1 MTYPGPGDQWQSQQ
15 GGYQQGGYPPGGP
28 QQGYP
33 QPGQYQPGYQ
43 PGPAQPGYGQ
53 QQPYGQPQGY
63 PQPGGPGG
71 PPSGGFPQQPYG
83 YGPPPQP
90 PKKASK
96 GLIIGV
102 VAAVIAVGA
111 GAGATVWALN
121 RGTVQAGAENP
132 TLAAQSLVTAIGNGD
147 VAGLLGGLVPAE
159 AEVLVDLNSDL
170 TEEFKRLKIYKQD
183 ADPNKLPGLEIKTR
197 DLKFDEGAAEQIN
210 DHLTITKLV
219 SGTVVLDS
227 DATKLPLT
235 EEFLEKAFP
244 GGLEAESQHEEIDI
258 AKEIAENGGDP
269 IRIATVKHDG
279 EWYPSLFYTVAD
291 YALAEE
297 KKEWPKEPIANNG
310 ANSPKAAVQ
319 SMIEAAIAQ
328 DLTRVIELLPP
339 DEMGVLHDVG
349 PMIVDA
355 AGHGEAQD
363 ITITSFQ
370 VEEQDV
376 TGGTKVVLQEIG
388 LEAEG
393 EQVKVRRDGD
403 CYQVEAGG
411 EQERLCASEIAEEMG
426 DSKMSS
432 DAKRAMEHLA
442 SGLLRNSGVVTTEF
456 DGKHY
461 VSPLRT
467 VTDLGLTV
475 VKSLEPEDVL
485 ALIELAK

>member
-1 MTYPGPGDQWQSQQ
+1 VTYPGPGDQWQSQQ

-28 QQGYP
+28 QPGYP
-33 QPGQYQPGYQ
+33 PPGQHQPGYQ
-43 PGPAQPGYGQ
+43 QGPAQPGYGQ
-53 QQPYGQPQGY
+53 QPYGQPQ
-63 PQPGGPGG
+63 
-71 PPSGGFPQQPYG
+71 GFPQQPYG

-90 PKKASK
+90 RTKGRK

-121 RGTVQAGAENP
+121 RGSVQAGAENP

-170 TEEFKRLKIYKQD
+170 TEEFKRLNIYKQD
-183 ADPNKLPGLEIKTR
+183 ADPNKLPGLEIETR

-258 AKEIAENGGDP
+258 AKEIAENGGEP

-310 ANSPKAAVQ
+310 ADSPKAAVQ

-349 PMIVDA
+349 PMIVEA
-355 AGHGEAQD
+355 AGRGEAQD
-363 ITITSFQ
+363 ITITSFE
-370 VEEQDV
+370 VEEQEV
-376 TGGTKVVLQEIG
+376 TGGTKVVLEEIG
-388 LEAEG
+388 LEGEG
-393 EQVKVRRDGD
+393 QRVKVRRDGD
-403 CYQVEAGG
+403 CYQVEAEGK
-411 EQERLCASEIAEEMG
+411 QERLCASEVAKEMG
-426 DSKMSS
+426 DSKMSA

-442 SGLLRNSGVVTTEF
+442 SGLLRNSGVVTTEV

-461 VSPLRT
+461 ISPLRT

-475 VKSLEPEDVL
+475 VKSLEPDDVL
-485 ALIELAK
+485 ALIELAD